1 MKEFSKDANYVSD
14 DLPWKSVGLLSIEF
28 IRRKKQISTWKKA
41 AALAIGRDIMGL

>member
-14 DLPWKSVGLLSIEF
+14 DLPWKSVLSIEF
-28 IRRKKQISTWKKA
+28 IRWKKQISAWKKA